1 MRLPLGSH
9 QPLVRRALVQRR
21 HLASSK
27 ERLLLGHLPLVPLP
41 SARLLPLVSP
51 PSLSLLSAAH
61 PRMAEDFLPLQDRGH
76 QHSQLLGPIPLR
88 RLDQSSDSPR
98 SAVLVAGRNQ
108 VNQHSTPQTLP
119 L

>member
-1 MRLPLGSH
+1 MHQIPLLLGSH

-21 HLASSK
+21 HLASNK
-27 ERLLLGHLPLVPLP
+27 ERLLLGHLLLVP
-41 SARLLPLVSP
+41 LPLVSP

-76 QHSQLLGPIPLR
+76 QHSQLPGPIPLR
-88 RLDQSSDSPR
+88 LLDQSSDSPR